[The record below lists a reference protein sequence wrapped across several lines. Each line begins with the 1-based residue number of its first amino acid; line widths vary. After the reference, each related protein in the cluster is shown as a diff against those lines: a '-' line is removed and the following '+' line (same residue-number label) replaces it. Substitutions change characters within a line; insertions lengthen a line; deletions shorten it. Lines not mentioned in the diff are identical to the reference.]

1 MTANELSLKMAQKQ
15 KTDEFS
21 NRLLGIISEHFPA
34 SFSARHLARIYSEEY
49 EEVSTQKV
57 AAALDALWYNGFL
70 MKQVVRKSRKGNK
83 NRYHISH
90 KHPWRKSMATLKVS
104 NKNDTGVSNFPIIHG

>member
-15 KTDEFS
+15 KNDEFS

-34 SFSARHLARIYSEEY
+34 SFSARHLAMIYTKEY
-49 EEVSTQKV
+49 EEVTTQKV

-83 NRYHISH
+83 NRYHIFQKKCQGKDAAKKLSIA
-90 KHPWRKSMATLKVS
+90 K
-104 NKNDTGVSNFPIIHG
+104 FPYHQQNQ

>member
-1 MTANELSLKMAQKQ
+1 MSQKQ

-49 EEVSTQKV
+49 EEVTTQKV

-83 NRYHISH
+83 NRYHISDM
-90 KHPWRKSMATLKVS
+90 KSKVKSKISKSRS
-104 NKNDTGVSNFPIIHG
+104 NKHVPIDVVSR

>member
-1 MTANELSLKMAQKQ
+1 MTANELPLRMSQKQ

-21 NRLLGIISEHFPA
+21 NRLLGLINNYFPA

-49 EEVSTQKV
+49 EEVTTQKV

-83 NRYHISH
+83 NRYHISNI
-90 KHPWRKSMATLKVS
+90 KSKVKSKISTSRS
-104 NKNDTGVSNFPIIHG
+104 NKHAPMDVVSR

>member
-1 MTANELSLKMAQKQ
+1 MTANELPLRMSQKQ

-49 EEVSTQKV
+49 EEVTTQKV

-83 NRYHISH
+83 NRYHISDM
-90 KHPWRKSMATLKVS
+90 KSKVKSKISKSRS
-104 NKNDTGVSNFPIIHG
+104 NKHVPMDVVSR